1 MKEVLER
8 REVKE
13 EDEAGVPEDEL
24 ERTLK
29 RLQREVNRNQQ
40 LKWEIQESRNEKRK
54 MEMILNGDLMREVT
68 KVGME
73 GLWSRC

>member
-1 MKEVLER
+1 MLER
-8 REVKE
+8 REEKE
-13 EDEAGVPEDEL
+13 EIEAGVPEDEL

-68 KVGME
+68 EVGME

>member
-1 MKEVLER
+1 MER
-8 REVKE
+8 REEKQ

-68 KVGME
+68 EVGME